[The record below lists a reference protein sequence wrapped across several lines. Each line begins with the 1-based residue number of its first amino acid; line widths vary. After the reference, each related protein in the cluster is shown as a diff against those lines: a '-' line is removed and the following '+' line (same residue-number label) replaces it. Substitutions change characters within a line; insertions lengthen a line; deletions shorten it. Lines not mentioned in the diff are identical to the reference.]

1 MSDVLEQKSRL
12 PLIYA
17 LVAMI
22 LVAVALRPGI
32 VSVGPVLIA
41 MIADFQL
48 SHSMASML
56 TTIPDLLMG
65 LLALPTPWLA
75 SRYGRNPVLLLA
87 LLLLGVSILLRA
99 LVTTVPGLLLTT
111 AGVGAGVAIAGA
123 LMAGYIKGRFP
134 HNTAQVMGIYAMAL
148 SLGSTLSAAATGP
161 MAAQADA
168 GWRLGTGIWALFA
181 ILGLL
186 AWGGLSYQAAH
197 RHQPVAAV
205 TRLPWRNSTAW
216 RVALFFA
223 ADNFLFYALLAW
235 TAPMYLESGLG
246 NTQAGFV
253 LATYTAVFMLSNPV
267 LGALSQS
274 LDRRRWLALCAGLA
288 LSGLTWLAI
297 VPMAAPFL
305 AIALCAFGLGGAFTL
320 GMTLPLDNTQTVGET
335 NAWNAFALTIGY
347 LIAALGPLSVG
358 YLRDLT
364 QDFQASRW
372 LLVVIAAGMLL
383 LTPLLKPVQP
393 SPAGSPLITP

>member
-134 HNTAQVMGIYAMAL
+134 HNAAQVMGIYAMAL
-148 SLGSTLSAAATGP
+148 SLGSTLSAPPPARWQHRP
-161 MAAQADA
+161 M
-168 GWRLGTGIWALFA
+168 
-181 ILGLL
+181 
-186 AWGGLSYQAAH
+186 
-197 RHQPVAAV
+197 
-205 TRLPWRNSTAW
+205 
-216 RVALFFA
+216 
-223 ADNFLFYALLAW
+223 
-235 TAPMYLESGLG
+235 
-246 NTQAGFV
+246 QAGGWV
-253 LATYTAVFMLSNPV
+253 PASGRYLPSLAYWPGVDSATRPHT
-267 LGALSQS
+267 GTS
-274 LDRRRWLALCAGLA
+274 LWL
-288 LSGLTWLAI
+288 
-297 VPMAAPFL
+297 
-305 AIALCAFGLGGAFTL
+305 
-320 GMTLPLDNTQTVGET
+320 Q
-335 NAWNAFALTIGY
+335 
-347 LIAALGPLSVG
+347 
-358 YLRDLT
+358 
-364 QDFQASRW
+364 
-372 LLVVIAAGMLL
+372 
-383 LTPLLKPVQP
+383 
-393 SPAGSPLITP
+393 